1 MPILSRVRRAYGAH
15 PLHLLALLC
24 CFALAGYAALRT
36 VTDPKWPVML
46 AWFAAAVIGHD
57 LVLFPLYALADRS
70 VTSLLHALRPLRR
83 WRPENVRS
91 QVPSINYIRVPALG
105 AGLTFV
111 VFLPGIIQQGA
122 RAYHS
127 ATGLT
132 QQPYLGRWLLLCA
145 AMFGAGAVAYAIRLR
160 RASTRSD
167 AEGNIPADVV
177 RARSRSAVPV
187 ARGALAGLIAGVV
200 VGAILAEQ
208 DMFTQAGNDLAAV
221 LGYGVYT
228 VVIGAALGAL
238 VRRDRPAPAL
248 ATSGGVLLGGLG
260 WLVFSLTVTPLLHGA
275 APTWSV
281 GAAVGAYPD
290 FVGDVLH
297 GALTGV
303 VLSAFV
309 AVGRS
314 RTTSPSTN
322 AAPAPA
328 RTLSRVVIVGGGFAG
343 ISAAQR
349 FERLVLRGAPV
360 DVTLISDSN
369 FLLFTPMLAEAAA
382 GALEARHISTPVR
395 AAVSH
400 TRFRH
405 GTVQGVDTNARTVRI
420 TVGTGA
426 SERIPYDHLVLA
438 AGSVAHTLG
447 LPGVADHAWTLKN
460 LGDATRLRDHV
471 LALLELAEQEPD
483 PAERRRMLTFVVAG
497 AGFAG
502 TEMVAELFDLVHG
515 VSHFYPAIGPDD
527 SRFVLVHPGDRILP
541 ELTPELAGFALQRL
555 RARGIECVLGTRVVE
570 AAVGRVRLSN
580 DDRVE
585 TRTFVW
591 TAGNRPHP
599 LVADLTG
606 QDADSAVLATDPSL
620 RVSGLEGVWAI
631 GDCARIPDLDNDGM
645 PFPPTAQHAV
655 REGRAVADNIAAV
668 LAGRPPAEFRFRTI
682 GVLVALGRHTAAGDI
697 RGHRFSGFAAWLLWR
712 GIYLSKL
719 PGIDKRIRVLLDWL
733 LDLAFPRDIVVTAT
747 RPDAGVVA
755 DSGDA
760 AGGAGREPRLSN
772 R

>member
-1 MPILSRVRRAYGAH
+1 MPVMSRIRRAYGAH

-24 CFALAGYAALRT
+24 CFALAGYAALHT
-36 VTDPKWPVML
+36 ATDPKWPVML

-83 WRPENVRS
+83 WRLETARPP
-91 QVPSINYIRVPALG
+91 VPATNYIRVPALG

-111 VFLPGIIQQGA
+111 LFLPGIIQQGA
-122 RAYHS
+122 NAYVA

-145 AMFGAGAVAYAIRLR
+145 VMFGTSAVAYAIRLR
-160 RASTRSD
+160 RASAR
-167 AEGNIPADVV
+167 ARVEGAIAADPGRV
-177 RARSRSAVPV
+177 RARWSGVV
-187 ARGALAGLIAGVV
+187 ARGVLAGLVAGVV
-200 VGAILAEQ
+200 VGVILAQ
-208 DMFTQAGNDLAAV
+208 QSMFTVGGNGLSGI
-221 LGYGVYT
+221 LGYGAYT

-238 VRRDRPAPAL
+238 VSRDRPAPAP

-260 WLVFSLTVTPLLHGA
+260 WLVWSLTVLPLLHGA
-275 APTWSV
+275 APTWSA
-281 GAAVGAYPD
+281 GAAAGAYPD

-303 VLSAFV
+303 FLSAFA

-314 RTTSPSTN
+314 SSGD
-322 AAPAPA
+322 AAPEVA
-328 RTLSRVVIVGGGFAG
+328 RTLARIVIVGGGFAG
-343 ISAAQR
+343 VSAARR
-349 FERLVLRGAPV
+349 FERLAVRGAPV
-360 DVTLISDSN
+360 DVTLVSDSN

-382 GALEARHISTPVR
+382 GAVEARHISTPVR

-405 GTVQGVDTNARTVRI
+405 GTVQGIDTGARSVRLA
-420 TVGTGA
+420 VGTGTT
-426 SERIPYDHLVLA
+426 ERIPYDHLVLA

-447 LPGVADHAWTLKN
+447 LPGVRDHAWTLKN

-483 PAERRRMLTFVVAG
+483 PGERRRMLTFVVAG

-527 SRFVLVHPGDRILP
+527 SRFLLVHPGDRILP
-541 ELTPELAGFALQRL
+541 ELTAELGVYALQRL
-555 RARGIECVLGTRVVE
+555 RARGIECLLGIRVAE
-570 AAVGRVRLSN
+570 ATAGRVRLSN
-580 DDRVE
+580 DDWIA

-599 LVADLTG
+599 LASELAG
-606 QDADSAVLATDPSL
+606 SEALATDASL
-620 RVSGLEGVWAI
+620 RVSGVEGVWAV
-631 GDCARIPDLDNDGM
+631 GDCARIPDLDHDGA

-655 REGRAVADNIAAV
+655 REGKAVADNIAAV
-668 LAGRPPAEFRFRTI
+668 LAGRPPAEFRFRTL

-697 RGHRFSGFAAWLLWR
+697 RGHRFSGLAAWLLWR

-733 LDLAFPRDIVVTAT
+733 LDLAFPRDIVVTTA
-747 RPDAGVVA
+747 RPDAGV
-755 DSGDA
+755 A
-760 AGGAGREPRLSN
+760 ARESELST